1 MTPYI
6 CLIAFIFL
14 LPIFLQ
20 IIFKKNISNSCLLI
34 SMIAI
39 FLIMALKSTSVGT
52 DTYGYSK
59 MYESFFH
66 ASWSNY
72 DLYWT
77 EWGYETLEMIFTHFF
92 HFDFYQFTAVIY
104 AFICFSYYHFW
115 KKYSSDYTLSMLIY
129 ICFGTFVFDLSG
141 IRNALA
147 IAIFLFAVPYIKESG
162 IKNIIKYFI
171 IVMIAAQIH
180 KSAYICILLFI
191 FVRWS
196 YPLIIYIFMP
206 VLTLF
211 FRPFILPIITL
222 ISGKDISNGI
232 QAGGNLI
239 FYIVVL
245 LLPLFF
251 TIIKN
256 NGKLSMTLIH
266 DMFYS
271 SNLSMK
277 MIYISILLMLLAGES
292 TFNRVADYGL
302 FFVTILLPNSLEEL
316 EKSTRVISKSL
327 LLIFLLAYFWIY
339 KISTN
344 ELHML
349 PYIFH

>member
-34 SMIAI
+34 SIIAI

-52 DTYGYSK
+52 DTHGYSQ

-115 KKYSSDYTLSMLIY
+115 KKYSSDYTLSMIIY
-129 ICFGTFVFDLSG
+129 ICFGSFVFDLSG

-147 IAIFLFAVPYIKESG
+147 LAIFLFAVPYIEEKG
-162 IKNIIKYFI
+162 IKNIIKYLL
-171 IVMIAAQIH
+171 IVLIAAQIH
-180 KSAYICILLFI
+180 KSAYICIFILI

-196 YPLIIYIFMP
+196 HSLILYIFCP
-206 VLTLF
+206 VVTLL

-222 ISGKDISNGI
+222 ISGKDVSNGV
-232 QAGGNLI
+232 QVGGNLI
-239 FYIVVL
+239 FYITLL
-245 LLPLFF
+245 LLPIIFI
-251 TIIKN
+251 IIKN
-256 NGKLSMTLIH
+256 DGKLSMTSMH
-266 DMFYS
+266 DMFYCN
-271 SNLSMK
+271 NLSMK
-277 MIYISILLMLLAGES
+277 MIYFSILIMLLAGES
-292 TFNRVADYGL
+292 TFNRVANYGL
-302 FFVTILLPNSLEEL
+302 FFVTILLPNSLEGL
-316 EKSTRVISKSL
+316 DKNTRVVSKSL
-327 LLIFLLAYFWIY
+327 LFIFLLAYFWIY
-339 KISTN
+339 KLSAN
-344 ELHML
+344 ELNML